1 MRNSK
6 FSTFAITASI
16 VLTALAGC
24 GGSSQMAPRLSGQVP
39 GITTQSVRQ
48 ARAQGEAKAAGGLYI
63 VQGTDSLPEYTLPDK
78 KNRGARC
85 SDSLPNG
92 GVNGIAVD
100 AHRILY
106 VPLST
111 GDVLTFG
118 PDCGAPGPTLVDPNS
133 DLGDVAIDNKK
144 NTVYVSNLST
154 GDIDVYKNG
163 ATSPTGV
170 LSNSQYNGH
179 GYGFGVAVDR
189 FGNVFNSGPA
199 IVEFP
204 LGHNKGSK
212 ALALSG
218 LIGPQGLSFD
228 SNDNLLVT
236 NEYNIAIYAPPYSG
250 APKQTI
256 TTQPFCTYSALDS
269 NNKNLYVSE
278 QTNNAVDVYAYPSGT
293 FEYSISTGLQRYV
306 QGLAID
312 PPMKTVGS
320 EFRLRARARQSP
332 LH

>member
-1 MRNSK
+1 MY
-6 FSTFAITASI
+6 FSGAARCTLIASTT
-16 VLTALAGC
+16 LAALAGC
-24 GGSSQMAPRLSGQVP
+24 GGSAQMAPGLSGQVP
-39 GITTQSVRQ
+39 AITTQAVQQ
-48 ARAQGEAKAAGGLYI
+48 ARAQGEAKAPGGLYI
-63 VQGTDSLPEYTLPDK
+63 YQSTDSLPEYNLPDK
-78 KNRGARC
+78 KNRGPRC

-100 AHRILY
+100 AHRTLY

-118 PDCGAPGPTLVDPNS
+118 PDCGAPGPTLVDPNG

-154 GDIDVYKNG
+154 GNIDVFKNG

-170 LSNSQYNGH
+170 LSNSQYSGH
-179 GYGFGVAVDR
+179 NYGFGVAVDR
-189 FGNVFNSGPA
+189 FGNVFNSGPT

-204 LGHNKGSK
+204 HGHNKGSK
-212 ALALSG
+212 GLALLG

-228 SNDNLLVT
+228 SNGNLLVT

-256 TTQPFCTYSALDS
+256 TTHPFCTYSALDS
-269 NNKNLYVSE
+269 KNKNLYVSE
-278 QTNNAVDVYAYPSGT
+278 QSNNAVDVYAYPSGT
-293 FEYSISTGLQRYV
+293 FEYSISTGLQRYI

-312 PPMKTVGS
+312 PPMKT
-320 EFRLRARARQSP
+320 
-332 LH
+332 